1 MALPSSSP
9 TAKRLPPKAPA
20 VVQSPAITIVRIR
33 LEGLFGLYDYDIPGE
48 GRTLSRTPV
57 LYGENGLGKTN
68 ILRILFHLLSPADK
82 AGHRT
87 ALGEIKFRKVEVAL
101 SNSIIV
107 RAFRT
112 GESIEGAMRMEVARD
127 ASGSDELLGAWDW
140 YPKDTT
146 ARETSQRWLAHL
158 DPAAAQRMAKA
169 PSTAEARRQLESVF
183 VSFLAKESD
192 PLVGETVFLAALRQ
206 HVPPVYFLTA
216 DRILSSDHVERDRY
230 AALPTDP
237 RRMRPEEMVAKGREH
252 ALNEA
257 IGLASRRFSQVGI
270 RAARKGSGSTHTIY
284 RDLIK
289 RLASRRSK
297 KAPRTAQALEDLTTR
312 LLALSSRYSLYS
324 QYGLAPHLDGQSLVT
339 LLANVRPTERSVATE
354 VLRPYVESLT
364 ESARDLDAAYNVIH
378 TFVSVV
384 NGFLYDKTLEFAV
397 VEGMVVRNRLGDL
410 LQPKDLSSGE
420 QQLLLL
426 FCHIALAHAE
436 GGLFIIDEPEIS
448 LNIKWQRRLVDAL
461 LQLDTAKNL
470 QFILASHSL
479 EILTRHRE
487 GVVALQEAVHVE

>member
-1 MALPSSSP
+1 MDA
-9 TAKRLPPKAPA
+9 A
-20 VVQSPAITIVRIR
+20 VQSPAATIVRIR
-33 LEGLFGLYDYDIPGE
+33 IEGLFGLYNYDIPGE
-48 GRTLSRTPV
+48 GKTLSRTPV

-87 ALGEIKFRKVEVAL
+87 ALAEIKFRKVEVAF

-112 GESIEGAMRMEVARD
+112 GDSIDGAMRMEVVRD
-127 ASGSDELLGAWDW
+127 AAGSDELLGAWDW
-140 YPKDTT
+140 YPKDTA

-158 DPAAAQRMAKA
+158 DPADAQRMAKA
-169 PSTAEARRQLESVF
+169 PYTAEARRQLESVF
-183 VSFLAKESD
+183 VKFLAKETD
-192 PLVGETVFLAALRQ
+192 PLVGETVFLAALRE

-230 AALPTDP
+230 AAFPTDQ

-257 IGLASRRFSQVGI
+257 IALASRRFSQIGI

-297 KAPRTAQALEDLTTR
+297 KAPRTAQALEDLTTQ
-312 LLALSSRYSLYS
+312 LLDLSSRYSLYS
-324 QYGLAPHLDGQSLVT
+324 KYGLAPDLEGQSLIT

-397 VEGMVVRNRLGDL
+397 VEGMVVRNRLGEL

-426 FCHIALAHAE
+426 FCHIALAHAA

-487 GVVALQEAVHVE
+487 GVVALQEAVHV